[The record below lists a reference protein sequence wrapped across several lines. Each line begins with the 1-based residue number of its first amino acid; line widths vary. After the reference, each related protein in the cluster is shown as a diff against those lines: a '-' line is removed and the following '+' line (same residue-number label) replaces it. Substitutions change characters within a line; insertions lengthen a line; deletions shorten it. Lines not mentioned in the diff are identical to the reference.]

1 MSSSKPTKEAVEALL
16 KKSPYSSSNL
26 LESLEGY
33 VDAQASGEAV
43 YFMDANRSL
52 LKLYQFAPQNLK
64 EDKVAIILLLTL
76 LEFPSTDL
84 LALRYLV
91 PESVQK
97 TDACSSILSCSALLD
112 ACKFTDFWPTFF
124 ALGGNDAIIN
134 IVGASKEKMQRAI
147 ISVLALTYRTATLS
161 KVLEC
166 TNMTSADELTKLGN
180 PCIESVSGDK
190 VSFVATAEN
199 TKRTRVFQEGV
210 NFSAIAAMMAKVS
223 SE

>member
-1 MSSSKPTKEAVEALL
+1 MSSGKPTKDAVEALL

-26 LESLEGY
+26 ETLEAY
-33 VDAQASGEAV
+33 VDAQASGEAL

-52 LKLYQFAPQNLK
+52 LKLYQFAPQNIK
-64 EDKVAIILLLTL
+64 EDKVAVILLLAL

-91 PESVQK
+91 PERVQK
-97 TDACSSILSCSALLD
+97 ADACDAILSCSALLD
-112 ACKFTDFWPTFF
+112 ACKFTEFWP
-124 ALGGNDAIIN
+124 AYMGLGGNNDIKT
-134 IVGASKEKMQRAI
+134 IVQASKEKMQRAVVG
-147 ISVLALTYRTATLS
+147 VLALTYRTASLS

-166 TNMTSADELTKLGN
+166 TNMTSADDLTKLKH

-190 VSFVATAEN
+190 VLFVATADN

-210 NFSAIAAMMAKVS
+210 NFSAISAMMAKVS

>member
-1 MSSSKPTKEAVEALL
+1 MSSGKPTKDVVEALL
-16 KKSPYSSSNL
+16 KKSPYSSANQEV
-26 LESLEGY
+26 LEAY
-33 VDAQASGEAV
+33 VDAQASGEAP

-52 LKLYQFAPQNLK
+52 LKLYQFSPQTLK
-64 EDKVAIILLLTL
+64 EEKVAVIMLLAL

-91 PESVQK
+91 PERVQK
-97 TDACSSILSCSALLD
+97 SDACSGVLSCSALLD
-112 ACKFTDFWPTFF
+112 ACKFTEFWPEFIG
-124 ALGGNDAIIN
+124 LGGNDAIKK

-147 ISVLALTYRTATLS
+147 VAVLVLTYRTAALS

-166 TNMTSADELTKLGN
+166 TNMTSADELTKLGHL
-180 PCIESVSGDK
+180 CIESVSGDK
-190 VSFVATAEN
+190 VSFVATADN

-210 NFSAIAAMMAKVS
+210 NFSAISAMMAKVS

>member
-1 MSSSKPTKEAVEALL
+1 MSSAKPTKEAVEALL

-26 LESLEGY
+26 ESLEAY

-64 EDKVAIILLLTL
+64 DDKVAVILLLAL

-91 PESVQK
+91 PERVQK
-97 TDACSSILSCSALLD
+97 TEACSSILSCSALLD
-112 ACKFTDFWPTFF
+112 ACKFTEFWPAFL
-124 ALGGNDAIIN
+124 ALGGNDAIAT

-147 ISVLALTYRTATLS
+147 VSVLALTYRTSTLS

-166 TNMTSADELTKLGN
+166 TNMTSGDELTKLGH
-180 PCIESVSGDK
+180 PCIESVVGDK
-190 VSFVATAEN
+190 VLFVATAEN

>member
-1 MSSSKPTKEAVEALL
+1 MSSGKLAKDAVEAML

-26 LESLEGY
+26 EILEAY
-33 VDAQASGEAV
+33 VDAQAAGEAD

-52 LKLYQFAPQNLK
+52 LKLYQFVPQNLK
-64 EDKVAIILLLTL
+64 EEKVAVVLLLAL

-84 LALRYLV
+84 LALRYLI
-91 PESVQK
+91 PERVQK
-97 TDACSSILSCSALLD
+97 SEACSSVLSCSTLLD
-112 ACKFTDFWPTFF
+112 ACKFTEFWPMFMG
-124 ALGGNDAIIN
+124 LGGNDAITKI
-134 IVGASKEKMQRAI
+134 IGTSKEKMQRSI
-147 ISVLALTYRTATLS
+147 IHVLAMTFRTATLS

-166 TNMTSADELTKLGN
+166 TNVTSADELTKLQS

-190 VSFVATAEN
+190 VSFVPTADN

-210 NFSAIAAMMAKVS
+210 NFSAISAMMAKVS